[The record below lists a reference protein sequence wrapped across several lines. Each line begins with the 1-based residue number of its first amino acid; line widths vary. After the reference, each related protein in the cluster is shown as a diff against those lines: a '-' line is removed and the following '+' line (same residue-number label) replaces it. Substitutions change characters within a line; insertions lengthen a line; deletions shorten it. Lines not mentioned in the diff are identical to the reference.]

1 MKVKNVTVKSV
12 FELGAV
18 EFGGNETICLNLVTM
33 GWHL

>member
-1 MKVKNVTVKSV
+1 MKVKTVTVKNV

-18 EFGGNETICLNLVTM
+18 ELGGNEMICLNLVTM